1 MAVAAF
7 LECGWRVVAGVRDP
21 DAARSV
27 LGVNDNLLVVRM
39 DVRDADEVIGGVRL
53 AEEFAGGALMSVVA
67 NAGHAALGAHEEAD
81 IAVAQ
86 AMFDTNFF
94 GAARV
99 TQSALPAMREA
110 GRGSVIFISSIGARM
125 PIPMIGY
132 YQATKAAMG
141 MMAECLAVEM
151 RPFGVRVALIEP
163 GAVTTEFGK
172 STVPMGAAVAGE
184 GPYAPLMAEVRR
196 AVPAL
201 RTRFPLSG
209 EAVAQITLAA
219 ASDPAW
225 PFRTV
230 LGEDSAETDEM
241 RANAGS
247 DEVFQEH
254 MLEFLGVE
262 WPKIPPPA

>member
-1 MAVAAF
+1 MSVAAF
-7 LECGWRVVAGVRDP
+7 LEAGWRVVAGVRDL
-21 DAARSV
+21 DAAGV
-27 LGVNDNLLVVRM
+27 ALGEHDNLLVVRM
-39 DVRDADEVIGGVRL
+39 DVRDAGEVIDGVKR
-53 AEEFAGGALMSVVA
+53 AEEFAGGALNSVVA

-81 IAVAQ
+81 LDVAQ

-99 TQSALPAMREA
+99 VQAALPAMREA
-110 GRGSVIFISSIGARM
+110 GRGSLIFISSIGARM
-125 PIPMIGY
+125 PIPMLGF

-141 MMAECLAVEM
+141 MMAECLAVET

-184 GPYAPLMAEVRR
+184 GPYAPLLAEVRR

-219 ASDPAW
+219 ASEAGW
-225 PFRTV
+225 GFRTV

-241 RANAGS
+241 RTNAES
-247 DEVFQEH
+247 DEVFQDH
-254 MLEFLGVE
+254 MLAFLGVE
-262 WPKIPPPA
+262 WPKVPPPA

>member
-1 MAVAAF
+1 MSVAAF
-7 LECGWRVVAGVRDP
+7 LDAGWKVVAGVRDLE
-21 DAARSV
+21 AAHAA
-27 LGVNDNLLVVRM
+27 LGANDDLLVVRM
-39 DVRDADEVIGGVRL
+39 DVRDADEVRNGVRR
-53 AEEFAGGALMSVVA
+53 AEEFAGGALTCVVA

-81 IAVAQ
+81 LDVAQ

-99 TQSALPAMREA
+99 TQAALPAMREA

-125 PIPMIGY
+125 PIPMIGF

-172 STVPMGAAVAGE
+172 STVPMGAAVVGE

-209 EAVAQITLAA
+209 EAVAQIALAA
-219 ASDPAW
+219 ATDAGW

-241 RANAGS
+241 RANADS
-247 DEVFQEH
+247 DEIFQEH

-262 WPKIPPPA
+262 WPKVPPPV